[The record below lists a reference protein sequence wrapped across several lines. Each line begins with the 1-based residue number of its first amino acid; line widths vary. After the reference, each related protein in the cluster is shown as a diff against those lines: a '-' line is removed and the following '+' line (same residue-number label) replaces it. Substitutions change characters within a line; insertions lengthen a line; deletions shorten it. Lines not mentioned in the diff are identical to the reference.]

1 MASRKIECIQDP
13 QYEAA
18 AEQQATSIKR
28 EAYTWVAIQ
37 IALMLAQRDTNGAI
51 SDMQE
56 ELASRRMVLAEEMLA
71 HAKLTWA
78 KEKAFV
84 DEMMTEQKAVTGY
97 GVTQV
102 MLNEMDRVE
111 DIAVEAIDNRLAR
124 FGIEVGACD
133 DARTR
138 RGLATAR
145 ADLVSHTMRSEE
157 ARTEMLNTR
166 RYSRQLAAVGLGRGT
181 LQNAMAMG
189 NLGNAGDGVRGSLIR
204 TINSGMSLWGY
215 SANRWRHGG
224 NYHTGE
230 NGAPRVV
237 PRGYSLLETRSP
249 TTGAITLSVQKDSM
263 ADILTAGS
271 DGTPFG
277 GSVTSEAGS
286 M

>member
-1 MASRKIECIQDP
+1 MASRKIACIEDA
-13 QYEAA
+13 QYVAA
-18 AEQQATSIKR
+18 ATAQAASITN
-28 EAYTWVAIQ
+28 EAYVWAAIQ
-37 IALMLAQRDTNGAI
+37 LALMVAQRAVNTAI

-56 ELASRRMVLAEEMLA
+56 ELADRRMKLAEEILE
-71 HAKLTWA
+71 HAKKTWV

-84 DEMMTEQKAVTGY
+84 DEMMAEAKAVTGY
-97 GVTQV
+97 GITQS

-111 DIAVEAIDNRLAR
+111 GIAIEGVDQRLAR
-124 FGIEVGACD
+124 FGLEVGACD

-157 ARTEMLNTR
+157 ARTEMLNAR
-166 RYSRQLAAVGLGRGT
+166 RYSRQVAAVALGRGT
-181 LQNAMAMG
+181 LQNAMSMG
-189 NLGNAGDGVRGSLIR
+189 GLGNAGDAVRGSLIR

-237 PRGYSLLETRSP
+237 PQGYSLLETRSP
-249 TTGAITLSVQKDSM
+249 TTNVVTLSVQKDSM
-263 ADILTAGS
+263 ADIMTN
-271 DGTPFG
+271 DTPFG
-277 GSVTSEAGS
+277 GAVASETGSV
-286 M
+286 

>member
-1 MASRKIECIQDP
+1 MASRKIACIEDA
-13 QYEAA
+13 QYVAA
-18 AEQQATSIKR
+18 ATAQAASITN
-28 EAYTWVAIQ
+28 EAYVWAAIQ
-37 IALMLAQRDTNGAI
+37 LALMVAQRAVNTAI

-56 ELASRRMVLAEEMLA
+56 ELADRRMKLAEEILE
-71 HAKLTWA
+71 HAKKTWV

-84 DEMMTEQKAVTGY
+84 DEMMAEAKAVTGY
-97 GVTQV
+97 GITQS

-111 DIAVEAIDNRLAR
+111 GIAIEGVGQRLAR
-124 FGIEVGACD
+124 FGLEVGACD

-157 ARTEMLNTR
+157 SRTEMLNAR
-166 RYSRQLAAVGLGRGT
+166 RYSRQVAAVALGRGT
-181 LQNAMAMG
+181 LQNAMSMG
-189 NLGNAGDGVRGSLIR
+189 GLGNAGDAVRGSLIR

-237 PRGYSLLETRSP
+237 PKGYSLMETTSP
-249 TTGAITLSVQKDSM
+249 TAGTVTLSVQKDSM
-263 ADILTAGS
+263 ADIMSGS
-271 DGTPFG
+271 TPQGDSTLPG
-277 GSVTSEAGS
+277 GF
-286 M
+286 

>member
-1 MASRKIECIQDP
+1 MATRKIACIEDGD
-13 QYEAA
+13 YVAA
-18 AEQQATSIKR
+18 ATAQAASITN
-28 EAYTWVAIQ
+28 EAYVWAAIQ
-37 IALMLAQRDTNGAI
+37 VALMVAQRSVNSAI

-71 HAKLTWA
+71 HSKLTWV

-84 DEMMTEQKAVTGY
+84 DEMMVEPKAVTGY

-111 DIAVEAIDNRLAR
+111 DIAVDAIDNRLTR

-166 RYSRQLAAVGLGRGT
+166 RYSRQLAAVALGRGT
-181 LQNAMAMG
+181 LQNAMSMG
-189 NLGNAGDGVRGSLIR
+189 ALSAGGDAVRGSLIR

-224 NYHTGE
+224 NYATGE

-237 PRGYSLLETRSP
+237 PKGYNLVETTSP
-249 TTGAITLSVQKDSM
+249 TAGTVTLSMQTDNM
-263 ADILTAGS
+263 TNIMMAGS
-271 DGTPFG
+271 PPQGDSTLPG
-277 GSVTSEAGS
+277 GF
-286 M
+286 

>member
-1 MASRKIECIQDP
+1 MASRKIACIEDA
-13 QYEAA
+13 QYVAA
-18 AEQQATSIKR
+18 ATAQAASITN
-28 EAYTWVAIQ
+28 EAYVWAAIQ
-37 IALMLAQRDTNGAI
+37 LALMVAQRAVNTAI

-56 ELASRRMVLAEEMLA
+56 ELADRRMKLAEEILE
-71 HAKLTWA
+71 HAKKTWV

-84 DEMMTEQKAVTGY
+84 DEMMAEAKAVTGY
-97 GVTQV
+97 GITQS

-111 DIAVEAIDNRLAR
+111 GIAIEGVDQRLAR
-124 FGIEVGACD
+124 FGLEVGACD

-157 ARTEMLNTR
+157 ARTEMLNAR
-166 RYSRQLAAVGLGRGT
+166 RYSRQVAAVALGRGT
-181 LQNAMAMG
+181 LQNAMSMG
-189 NLGNAGDGVRGSLIR
+189 GLGNAGDAVRGSLIR

-237 PRGYSLLETRSP
+237 PQGYSLLETRSP
-249 TTGAITLSVQKDSM
+249 TTNVVTLSVQTDAM
-263 ADILTAGS
+263 ADVMASNQRAG
-271 DGTPFG
+271 GA
-277 GSVTSEAGS
+277 VTSEAGS
-286 M
+286 V

>member
-1 MASRKIECIQDP
+1 MASRKIACIEDA
-13 QYEAA
+13 QYVAA
-18 AEQQATSIKR
+18 ATAQAASITN
-28 EAYTWVAIQ
+28 EAYVWAAIQ
-37 IALMLAQRDTNGAI
+37 LALMVAQRAVNTAI

-56 ELASRRMVLAEEMLA
+56 ELADRRMKLAEEILE
-71 HAKLTWA
+71 HAKKTWV

-84 DEMMTEQKAVTGY
+84 DEMMAEAKAVTGY
-97 GVTQV
+97 GITQS

-111 DIAVEAIDNRLAR
+111 GIAIEGVDQRLAR
-124 FGIEVGACD
+124 FGLEVGACD

-157 ARTEMLNTR
+157 ARTEMLNAR
-166 RYSRQLAAVGLGRGT
+166 RYSRQVAAVALGRGT
-181 LQNAMAMG
+181 LQNAMSMG
-189 NLGNAGDGVRGSLIR
+189 GLGNAGDAVRGSLIR

-237 PRGYSLLETRSP
+237 PQGYSLVETRSP
-249 TTGAITLSVQKDSM
+249 TTNVVTLSVQKDSM
-263 ADILTAGS
+263 ADIMSGS
-271 DGTPFG
+271 TPQGDSTLPG
-277 GSVTSEAGS
+277 GF
-286 M
+286 

>member
-1 MASRKIECIQDP
+1 MASRKIACIEDA
-13 QYEAA
+13 QYVAA
-18 AEQQATSIKR
+18 ATAQAASITN
-28 EAYTWVAIQ
+28 EAYVWAAIQ
-37 IALMLAQRDTNGAI
+37 LALMVAQRAVNTAI

-56 ELASRRMVLAEEMLA
+56 ELADRRMKLAEEILE
-71 HAKLTWA
+71 HAKKTWV

-84 DEMMTEQKAVTGY
+84 DEMMAEAKAVTGY
-97 GVTQV
+97 GITQS

-111 DIAVEAIDNRLAR
+111 GIAIEGVDQRLAR
-124 FGIEVGACD
+124 FGLEVGACD

-157 ARTEMLNTR
+157 ARTEMLNAR
-166 RYSRQLAAVGLGRGT
+166 RYSRQVAAVALGRGT
-181 LQNAMAMG
+181 LQNAMSMG
-189 NLGNAGDGVRGSLIR
+189 GLGNAGDAVRGSLIR

-237 PRGYSLLETRSP
+237 PQGYSLVETRSP
-249 TTGAITLSVQKDSM
+249 TTNVVTLSVQKDSM
-263 ADILTAGS
+263 ADIMTN
-271 DGTPFG
+271 DTPFG
-277 GSVTSEAGS
+277 GAVASETGSV
-286 M
+286 

>member
-1 MASRKIECIQDP
+1 MATRKIACIEDA

-18 AEQQATSIKR
+18 AKKQATSIR
-28 EAYTWVAIQ
+28 DEAKTWTAIQ
-37 IALMLAQRDTNGAI
+37 IALMVAQRAVSTAI

-56 ELASRRMVLAEEMLA
+56 ELADRRMKLAEEILA
-71 HAKLTWA
+71 HAKLTWV

-84 DEMMTEQKAVTGY
+84 DETMAEPKAVTNY
-97 GVTQV
+97 GVSKI

-111 DIAVEAIDNRLAR
+111 GVATEAIDNRLAR

-157 ARTEMLNTR
+157 ARTEMLNAR
-166 RYSRQLAAVGLGRGT
+166 RYSRQVAAVALGRGT
-181 LQNAMAMG
+181 LQNAMSMG
-189 NLGNAGDGVRGSLIR
+189 SLGNAGDGVRGSLIR

-237 PRGYSLLETRSP
+237 PRGYNLLETRSP
-249 TTGAITLSVQKDSM
+249 TTNVVTLSVQNDRMS
-263 ADILTAGS
+263 DILMGDQQSAPATFAEGDS
-271 DGTPFG
+271 NG
-277 GSVTSEAGS
+277 
-286 M
+286 

>member
-1 MASRKIECIQDP
+1 MASRKIACIEDA
-13 QYEAA
+13 QYVAA
-18 AEQQATSIKR
+18 ATAQAASITN
-28 EAYTWVAIQ
+28 EAYVWAAIQ
-37 IALMLAQRDTNGAI
+37 LALMVAQRTVNTAI

-56 ELASRRMVLAEEMLA
+56 ELADRRMKLAEEILE
-71 HAKLTWA
+71 HAKKTWV

-84 DEMMTEQKAVTGY
+84 DEMMAEAKAVTGY
-97 GVTQV
+97 GITQS

-111 DIAVEAIDNRLAR
+111 GIAIEGVGQRLAR
-124 FGIEVGACD
+124 FGLEVGACD

-166 RYSRQLAAVGLGRGT
+166 RYSRQVAAVALGRGT
-181 LQNAMAMG
+181 LQNAMSMG
-189 NLGNAGDGVRGSLIR
+189 GLGNAGDAVRGSLIR

-237 PRGYSLLETRSP
+237 PKGYSLMETTSP
-249 TTGAITLSVQKDSM
+249 TAGTVTLSVQKDSM
-263 ADILTAGS
+263 ADIMSGS
-271 DGTPFG
+271 TPQGDSTLPG
-277 GSVTSEAGS
+277 GF
-286 M
+286 